1 MCNTIIHGIPVESDP
16 SLSTEEINKLVC
28 EVIQSWTWEGRKLGK
43 VEIIRDGQWIWF
55 AKSFNPGPGK
65 AENWEKSR
73 LYVMDNGCRSTLMNN
88 LLSNLSP

>member
-43 VEIIRDGQWIWF
+43 VEIIRDGQWMQVYSYEQPFIQLVPMR
-55 AKSFNPGPGK
+55 A
-65 AENWEKSR
+65 
-73 LYVMDNGCRSTLMNN
+73 TLQE
-88 LLSNLSP
+88 

>member
-43 VEIIRDGQWIWF
+43 VEIIRDGQWMQVHSYEQPSIQLVPMR
-55 AKSFNPGPGK
+55 A
-65 AENWEKSR
+65 
-73 LYVMDNGCRSTLMNN
+73 TLQE
-88 LLSNLSP
+88 